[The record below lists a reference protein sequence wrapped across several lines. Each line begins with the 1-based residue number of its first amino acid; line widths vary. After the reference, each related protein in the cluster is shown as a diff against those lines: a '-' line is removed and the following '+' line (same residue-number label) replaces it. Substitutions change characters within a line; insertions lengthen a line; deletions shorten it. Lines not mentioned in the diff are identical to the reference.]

1 MITMKKEN
9 EAGSIPEQNG
19 YVLVSMY
26 MDKYGN
32 SITDAELGAIVR
44 HNLEKYRKKIRDN
57 AEKWKKEG
65 EVFKQTRQ
73 ALNITQRELAE
84 SIGINP
90 VTLSRYEKGRPVRS
104 RMMLSQSGRTAME
117 LIQLKRVR
125 KLDTLK
131 LPSITIE
138 LFDENMPKE

>member
-1 MITMKKEN
+1 MKKEN
-9 EAGSIPEQNG
+9 ESGSISEQNG

-90 VTLSRYEKGRPVRS
+90 VTLSKYEKGRPVRS

-117 LIQLKRVR
+117 LIQLKRDK

-131 LPSITIE
+131 SHFVTIE
-138 LFDENMPKE
+138 LFDEDMPSV

>member
-1 MITMKKEN
+1 MKKEN
-9 EAGSIPEQNG
+9 EAGSISEQNG

-32 SITDAELGAIVR
+32 NITDAELGAIVR

-90 VTLSRYEKGRPVRS
+90 VTLSKYEKGRPVRS

-117 LIQLKRVR
+117 LIQLKRDK

-131 LPSITIE
+131 SHFVTIE
-138 LFDENMPKE
+138 LFDEDMPSV

>member
-1 MITMKKEN
+1 MKKEN
-9 EAGSIPEQNG
+9 EAGSISEQNG

-90 VTLSRYEKGRPVRS
+90 VTLSKYEKGRPVRS

-117 LIQLKRVR
+117 LIQLKRDK

-131 LPSITIE
+131 SHFVTIE
-138 LFDENMPKE
+138 LFDEDMPSV

>member
-1 MITMKKEN
+1 MKKKN
-9 EAGSIPEQNG
+9 EADRIPEQNG

-32 SITDAELGAIVR
+32 NITDAELGAIVR

-90 VTLSRYEKGRPVRS
+90 VTLSKYEKGRPVRS

-117 LIQLKRVR
+117 LIQLKRDK

-131 LPSITIE
+131 SHFVTIE
-138 LFDENMPKE
+138 LFDEDMPSV

>member
-1 MITMKKEN
+1 MKKEN

-90 VTLSRYEKGRPVRS
+90 VTLSKYEKGRPVRS

>member
-1 MITMKKEN
+1 MKKEN
-9 EAGSIPEQNG
+9 ESGSISEQNG

-90 VTLSRYEKGRPVRS
+90 VTLSKYEKGRPVRS